1 MVHVILVRHGETDW
15 NTQQVFRGR
24 VDVPLNKVGLS
35 QAKSVGVSLQDRAI
49 DVIYSSPLSRALETA
64 HMLAVG
70 RNIEVEL
77 EIGFIDIDFGAW
89 QGLSHQKV
97 KEDFKDLY
105 TTWLSEPHRVTFP
118 GGESLDEVKV
128 RSKKALEKVVE
139 NNPGRTVAIV
149 SHRVV
154 NKVLLCTI
162 LGLDLSHFWYIRQDT
177 CAVNSFEYKDGNYYL
192 TLLNDTC
199 HLKGVKGAS
208 VLDF

>member
-1 MVHVILVRHGETDW
+1 MVHIILIRHGETDW

-24 VDVPLNKVGLS
+24 ADVALNKVGMA
-35 QAKSVGVSLQDRAI
+35 QAEAVGVSLHDSDI
-49 DVIYSSPLSRALETA
+49 DALYSSPLSRALDTA
-64 HMLAVG
+64 HMLAKG

-77 EIGFIDIDFGAW
+77 EKGFIDIDFGAW

-97 KEDFKDLY
+97 KERFKDLY
-105 TTWLSEPHRVTFP
+105 TTWLRSPHKVTFP
-118 GGESLDEVKV
+118 DGESLEEVEV
-128 RSKKALEKVVE
+128 RSKKALEKIVK

-154 NKVLLCTI
+154 NKVLLCSI
-162 LGLDLSHFWYIRQDT
+162 VGLDLSHFWYIRQDT

-208 VLDF
+208 TVDF

>member
-1 MVHVILVRHGETDW
+1 MVHIILVRHGETDW

-24 VDVPLNKVGLS
+24 VDVALNKVGLA

-49 DVIYSSPLSRALETA
+49 DAIYSSPLSRALETA
-64 HMLAVG
+64 HMLAEG

-77 EIGFIDIDFGAW
+77 ERGFIDIDFGAW
-89 QGLSHQKV
+89 QGLSHHKV

-105 TTWLSEPHRVTFP
+105 TTWLSEPHKVKFP
-118 GGESLDEVKV
+118 DGESLEEVKI
-128 RSKKALEKVVE
+128 RSKQALEKVVE
-139 NNPGRTVAIV
+139 NNPGKTVAIV

-177 CAVNSFEYKDGNYYL
+177 CAVNCFEYKEGNYYL